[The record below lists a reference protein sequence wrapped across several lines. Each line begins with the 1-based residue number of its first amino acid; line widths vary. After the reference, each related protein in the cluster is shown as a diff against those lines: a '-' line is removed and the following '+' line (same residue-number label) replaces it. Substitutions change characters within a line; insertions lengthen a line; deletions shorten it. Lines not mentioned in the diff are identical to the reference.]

1 MTDSYATVDDLQTL
15 WRPLTEAE
23 AARAALLLP
32 AVSDLLRQ
40 YAKNAGQ
47 DLDDRI
53 AQESTLET
61 TARLVTIDV
70 VGRVLRTSTEGDP
83 MSQETMS
90 ALGYMSQ
97 GAYAIPG
104 GGIAQAVMKNDLKA
118 LGIYDQR
125 IGATNPYAQNT
136 RNPCP
141 ARG

>member
-1 MTDSYATVDDLQTL
+1 MTESYATIEDLQTL

-23 AARAALLLP
+23 TARAELLLP

-53 AQESTLET
+53 AQEPTLET

-70 VGRVLRTSTEGDP
+70 VGRVLRSSTVGEP
-83 MSQETMS
+83 MSSETQS
-90 ALGYMSQ
+90 ALGYMAQ
-97 GAYAIPG
+97 GSYAIPG
-104 GGIAQAVMKNDLKA
+104 GGVAQAVMKNDLKA

-136 RNPCP
+136 RHPCP
-141 ARG
+141 PCG